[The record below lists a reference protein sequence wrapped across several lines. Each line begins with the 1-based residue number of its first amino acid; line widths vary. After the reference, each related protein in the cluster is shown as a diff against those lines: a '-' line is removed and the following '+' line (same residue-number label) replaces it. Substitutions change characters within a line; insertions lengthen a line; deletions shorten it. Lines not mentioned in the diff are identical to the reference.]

1 VFHFLYCCIEEK
13 LDKEIRIKIIIGI
26 LEHYTTPSPKGCF
39 MEKDLEAKVGRW
51 VKRRGGLWL
60 KWTSPG
66 FTGVPD
72 RILIAQ
78 GGKVVFVEMKQE
90 SGRLMKRQ
98 VLVGALLK
106 RMGCAVYQVFNEDEA
121 RQMLREVMPDEV

>member
-1 VFHFLYCCIEEK
+1 M
-13 LDKEIRIKIIIGI
+13 
-26 LEHYTTPSPKGCF
+26 EHYTTPSPKGCF

-51 VKRRGGLWL
+51 VKSRGGLWL
-60 KWTSPG
+60 KWVSPG

-98 VLVGALLK
+98 VWVGALLK
-106 RMGCAVYQVFNEDEA
+106 RMGCVVYQVFNEEQA